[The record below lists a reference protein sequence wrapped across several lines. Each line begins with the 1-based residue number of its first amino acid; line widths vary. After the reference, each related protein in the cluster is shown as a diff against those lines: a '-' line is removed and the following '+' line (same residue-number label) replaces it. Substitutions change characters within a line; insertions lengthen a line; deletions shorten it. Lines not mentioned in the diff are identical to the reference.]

1 MFMKEMP
8 INMRFLKKETR
19 SKPIF
24 SRRKKKRFLG
34 SKEKRA
40 PVGARF
46 GVTFQFRHSEP
57 EVKDPRL
64 PSPDVLKKDGGCGSF
79 ADAQDDGGRGVVRP
93 PQSLPLGV

>member
-1 MFMKEMP
+1 MFMRQMP

-57 EVKDPRL
+57 EAKNPHP
-64 PSPDVLKKDGGCGSF
+64 PSLCVT
-79 ADAQDDGGRGVVRP
+79 GRGKDEGYGFFGLTA
-93 PQSLPLGV
+93 SE